1 MSCGG
6 KTRKFP
12 TAALP
17 AAQLRPGLRVF
28 FGVALLALVL
38 LAGGCTTHS
47 HRVNTLNSA
56 WESADIDRAVRV
68 TSNAADRSDGR
79 RNAVLWHL
87 ELGAALRTAGEYEE
101 SNRAFDEADRRISE
115 YEEKA
120 RVRVGVAAAA
130 AMTNLN
136 ALPYEGY
143 AYDKIMLHTYK
154 ALNYLA
160 LGDLENARVELNRSF
175 QRQSDAVQENARRIE
190 QAREE
195 AREEASGEE
204 ASGNGLDVD
213 RSMADERFRSQL
225 DDTYA
230 HLRALHAY
238 ADYVNPFAVYLE
250 ALYFMGHPWSLTSD
264 LERARV
270 SLERVDGMILENDY
284 VQQDIAF
291 INNLLMGRPTPP
303 TTYVLFET
311 GRGPVREEVRIDL
324 ALWGLSR
331 DVPYVGAAFPDLR
344 FRGRHDTP
352 LTVLTS
358 EGTQQTARLAS
369 MDSIVAQ
376 EFQNEMPV
384 VIAKTLMSTAAK
396 ATAQYA
402 ASEATRDAGIL
413 GALVHLGGI
422 VYQIAMNQA
431 DTRMWQTLPKE
442 FHVCRFPTPADRRI
456 TLSTPYSSRNI
467 EVEIEPGIVNVV
479 YVKSISRGTPLVVN
493 QFTLQ

>member
-12 TAALP
+12 APALP
-17 AAQLRPGLRVF
+17 AARLGPGHRVSF
-28 FGVALLALVL
+28 AVALLALVL
-38 LAGGCTTHS
+38 LAGGCATHS

-68 TSNAADRSDGR
+68 TSDAADRSDGK

-101 SNRAFDEADRRISE
+101 SNRAFDEAARRISE
-115 YEEKA
+115 FEEKA
-120 RVRVGVAAAA
+120 QVRVGVATAAA
-130 AMTNLN
+130 LTNLN

-175 QRQSDAVQENARRIE
+175 QRQGDAVRENARRIE
-190 QAREE
+190 RAREE
-195 AREEASGEE
+195 AREEASGD
-204 ASGNGLDVD
+204 GLDVD
-213 RSMADERFRSQL
+213 RSMADERFQSQL
-225 DDTYA
+225 EETYA

-250 ALYFMGHPWSLTSD
+250 ALYLMGHPWSLSSD

-270 SLERVDGMILENDY
+270 SLERVAGMIRENEY
-284 VQQDIAF
+284 VQQDLAF
-291 INNLLMGRPTPP
+291 INDLLMGRPPPP

-331 DVPYVGAAFPDLR
+331 DVPYIGAAFPDLR
-344 FRGRHDTP
+344 FRGRHEAP

-358 EGTQQTARLAS
+358 EGSQRSARLAS

-384 VIAKTLMSTAAK
+384 VIAKTLMSTATK
-396 ATAQYA
+396 AAAQYA

-413 GALVHLGGI
+413 GALAHLGGI

-442 FHVCRFPTPADRRI
+442 FHLCRFPTPEDRRI
-456 TLSTPYSSRNI
+456 TLSTPHSSRNI